1 MESFVNIVIT
11 FIFSMILFFSRK
23 NKINVCNNILIEKI
37 YKKWYR
43 KNAKEFK
50 KDYLSNEER
59 DKLYSKFIGNLKKE
73 RITLEHLK
81 YHITIIDENTDGF
94 NEGIKKVIR
103 TFLGFVPI
111 GFWIQSII
119 REGGIGLLIEKIKS
133 GDFDVILIIF
143 SVILAGV
150 SCLSIL
156 NIDVA
161 NRETQKKYILKD
173 TVKIWNSRVKK
184 KKKKKKNKKK
194 KTNIITQPPSGLT

>member
-1 MESFVNIVIT
+1 MESFVNIVII
-11 FIFSMILFFSRK
+11 FIFSIILFFSRK

-50 KDYLSNEER
+50 KDFLSNKER

-73 RITLEHLK
+73 HITLEHLK
-81 YHITIIDENTDGF
+81 YHITIIDENKDGF

-103 TFLGFVPI
+103 TFLGFLPI
-111 GFWIQSII
+111 GIWIQSII
-119 REGGIGLLIEKIKS
+119 RNNKAEDVLKPLKEDINS
-133 GDFDVILIIF
+133 GYFGVILIIL
-143 SVILAGV
+143 SLILACA
-150 SCLSIL
+150 SCYFIL
-156 NIDVA
+156 IIDVA

-184 KKKKKKNKKK
+184 KKKKK
-194 KTNIITQPPSGLT
+194 TNIITKTSSSLT

>member
-173 TVKIWNSRVKK
+173 TVKIWNGNSPQNLDKFWRAIYYEI
-184 KKKKKKNKKK
+184 NR
-194 KTNIITQPPSGLT
+194 